1 MKSMTWKQRMAVLAA
16 NKKRLVEAFPE
27 ASLLEESGIYAFT
40 RYEEE
45 TGLKYAYVGQ
55 AKKVITRLAQHLM
68 GHDQHIDLS
77 LKEKARGLWSEKNP
91 TGWRVTAWYFPETSL
106 DEKEREFIKQYAARG
121 YQLYNKTAGGQDK
134 GKIGIAPNAPT
145 KGYRDGLRQGYKNAR
160 RDAFKMF
167 DGKLVVDILGKP
179 IQRKIKAKEKFL
191 DFINVEDKGDEER
204 ES

>member
-1 MKSMTWKQRMAVLAA
+1 MKTLTWKQRMAILTA
-16 NKKRLVEAFPE
+16 NKKRLIEAFPE

-55 AKKVITRLAQHLM
+55 AKKVLTRLAQHLM
-68 GHDQHIDLS
+68 GHEQHIDNS
-77 LKEKARGLWSEKNP
+77 LYTRKLRSEQNPEGWS
-91 TGWRVTAWYFPETSL
+91 VTAWYFPETQL
-106 DEKEREFIKQYAARG
+106 DEKEKLYIRLYSESG
-121 YQLYNKTAGGQDK
+121 YQLYNKTAGGQGG

-179 IQRKIKAKEKFL
+179 IQRKIKAKERFL
-191 DFINVEDKGDEER
+191 AWLNGEENNGN
-204 ES
+204 EE

>member
-1 MKSMTWKQRMAVLAA
+1 MKPMTWKQRMAVLTA

-27 ASLLEESGIYAFT
+27 ASILEESGIYAFT

-55 AKKVITRLAQHLM
+55 AKKVLTRLAQHLM

-121 YQLYNKTAGGQDK
+121 YQLYNKTAVGQDK
-134 GKIGIAPNAPT
+134 GKIGIAPNAPS
-145 KGYRDGLRQGYKNAR
+145 KGYRDGLRQGYKNAI
-160 RDAFKMF
+160 RDALKMF
-167 DGKLVVDILGKP
+167 DGKLDVVILGKP
-179 IQRKIKAKEKFL
+179 TQRKLKAKEQF
-191 DFINVEDKGDEER
+191 ER
-204 ES
+204 